1 MAIRQPGMF
10 LSQPP
15 MATTPSKSSQPI
27 TVSIESA
34 MTSRET
40 SEYFMPCVPMEMPSE
55 MVMVLKMSGLLP
67 ALVTPS
73 AAAMA
78 SWSMWALQGVTWLQV
93 EATPI
98 CDLAKS
104 PRSNPTA
111 WSMARLG
118 ARSGAST
125 SGPDQWRWSDLRDL
139 AAFLFDDFMS
149 RSLYEIKL
157 PGKSQITPPSAS
169 RNRRAE

>member
-15 MATTPSKSSQPI
+15 MATRPSSISQPT
-27 TVSIESA
+27 TVSMESA

-40 SEYFMPCVPMEMPSE
+40 REYFMPCVPMEMPSE
-55 MVMVLKMSGLLP
+55 IVMVLKMSGLLP
-67 ALVTPS
+67 ALATPS

-93 EATPI
+93 DATPI
-98 CDLAKS
+98 CDFSKS

-111 WSMARLG
+111 CNMARLG

-125 SGPDQWRWSDLRDL
+125 SGPDQWRWSGLRDL
-139 AAFLFDDFMS
+139 ADFLGDFMS
-149 RSLYEIKL
+149 RLVYE
-157 PGKSQITPPSAS
+157 TT
-169 RNRRAE
+169 R

>member
-1 MAIRQPGMF
+1 MRQPGMF

-15 MATTPSKSSQPI
+15 MATTPSNSSQPT
-27 TVSIESA
+27 TVSMESA
-34 MTSRET
+34 ITSLDT

-55 MVMVLKMSGLLP
+55 IVMVLKMRGLLP
-67 ALVTPS
+67 ALATPS

-78 SWSMWALQGVTWLQV
+78 SWSMCALQGVTWLQV
-93 EATPI
+93 DATPI

-125 SGPDQWRWSDLRDL
+125 TGPDQWRWSDLLDL
-139 AAFLFDDFMS
+139 TTFLGGNFMS
-149 RSLYEIKL
+149 PPVYKTKR
-157 PGKSQITPPSAS
+157 PGKSQIVNVAARTRSISP
-169 RNRRAE
+169 